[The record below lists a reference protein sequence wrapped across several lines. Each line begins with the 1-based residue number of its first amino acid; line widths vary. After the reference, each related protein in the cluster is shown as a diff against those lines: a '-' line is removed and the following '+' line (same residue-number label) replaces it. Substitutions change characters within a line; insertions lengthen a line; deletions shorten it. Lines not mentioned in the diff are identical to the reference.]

1 MLLLLSAV
9 YLSPLWGYVCGV
21 VAFLYTCRPSGAF
34 RGWCAVRTLQ
44 MYFSNKLLGY
54 LILAFIHFWH
64 FDAKLQGTYWCFR
77 VTQ

>member
-34 RGWCAVRTLQ
+34 RGWCAGDFYRLR
-44 MYFSNKLLGY
+44 YPLS
-54 LILAFIHFWH
+54 
-64 FDAKLQGTYWCFR
+64 
-77 VTQ
+77 

>member
-34 RGWCAVRTLQ
+34 RGWCAGDFYRLRTLVLFKQ
-44 MYFSNKLLGY
+44 ALRLFNLGFYTFLALWCETPRDLLV
-54 LILAFIHFWH
+54 F
-64 FDAKLQGTYWCFR
+64 
-77 VTQ
+77 